1 MTNKQILGKVAPMYG
16 SFWFENNQ
24 ILYEYMILFNG
35 IRSCKWCCALWS
47 FFIQKW
53 MVLVALPKD
62 AKNKGLSRKTN
73 HPTYKSVVYQSPCV
87 LYEAISNNVSFV
99 YPNLVAFA
107 EMFPFDLKVHVIYV
121 KYCTYPK
128 KGQFMAH
135 TKYPDWLWL
144 LWIIWYKLRNK

>member
-1 MTNKQILGKVAPMYG
+1 MYG

-24 ILYEYMILFNG
+24 ILYEYMILFNW
-35 IRSCKWCCALWS
+35 ILSCKWCSALWS

-121 KYCTYPK
+121 RHCTYPK
-128 KGQFMAH
+128 KRPIYGSHKMS
-135 TKYPDWLWL
+135 WLTL
-144 LWIIWYKLRNK
+144 ALMNYLIQVEKQINNPV